1 MKLHRTLT
9 FFAALTLGSL
19 AAQAGPSQPQ
29 AQPQVQPYV
38 TTSASTSTSTLTR
51 AEVIADLKAAR
62 QAGTLPRNSH
72 WAHVPAPLSKAG
84 GPRTR
89 AEVRAEAV
97 EAARSG
103 FSVINGED

>member
-38 TTSASTSTSTLTR
+38 TTSASTSTLTR

-72 WAHVPAPLSKAG
+72 WSHVPAPLSTAG